1 MSSKEMEK
9 VLSHTP
15 ELTTNAITVLEKRY
29 LKRDINGKPT
39 EKPIDMFRRVALNIA
54 EADRL
59 YDESADILTTAKDFY
74 EQMVTLRFLPNS
86 PTLMNAG
93 RELQQLSACF
103 VLPVEDTLEGIF
115 EAVKNTALIHKS
127 GGGTGFSFSRL
138 RPKDDVVKTTRGV
151 SSGPVSFMTVFDAAT
166 ETIKQGGT
174 RRGAN
179 MGILRVDHPD
189 IMDFVYAKEDKSKL
203 TNFNLSVGITEKFME
218 ALLADGDYELIN
230 PKTKKPAGKLNAKKV
245 FDTMVQLAWEG
256 GDPGIVYLDRI
267 NDENPTPKE
276 GEIESTNPCGEQP
289 LLPYESCNLGS
300 INLGKYVKDGQI
312 DWDDLEKTITVA
324 VHFLDNVID
333 MNKYPIEQIDK
344 QTKRN
349 RKIGL
354 GIMGWADM
362 LAMLAIPYDSEEA
375 TDLAEEVMK
384 FIRDKGREKSAML
397 AEVRGDFPSFKQ
409 SIYPKLGFKNMRNA
423 TITTIAPTGTISII
437 GSCASGIEPYFAIAF
452 YRQVMD
458 NNKLVEV
465 SPVFKEIA
473 KKEGFLSDELL
484 EKVADTGSVHG
495 LDMVPDKWQR
505 AFVTSHEIT
514 PFWHTRMQA
523 AFQKYTDNA
532 VSKTVNF
539 PNEATVEDVRKTY
552 LLSYNL
558 GCKGTTI
565 YRDGS
570 RTGQVLNVGTKEKE
584 TKTEAAADAEFA
596 PKPRPKVLVGR
607 TVEMMTG
614 CGKLYVT
621 INQDETGKPFEVFT
635 SMGKAGGCAQS
646 QCEAIGRLISI
657 DLRSGGDLTRI
668 IKQLKGISCHMRYGF
683 GPNTVLSCSDAV
695 GKALE
700 QATNSPTEI
709 KVSGKAEDSITVD
722 KLLEDSDFSDDTVVK
737 NGACPDCGGPIEYV
751 EGCDICYSCG
761 YSHCS

>member
-1 MSSKEMEK
+1 MSNKEIEK
-9 VLSHTP
+9 ALSQTP
-15 ELTTNAITVLEKRY
+15 DLTKNAITVLEKRY
-29 LKRDINGKPT
+29 LKRDISGKPV

-54 EADRL
+54 EADKN
-59 YDESADILTTAKDFY
+59 YDKDADILSTATAFY
-74 EQMVTLRFLPNS
+74 EQMAALKFLPNS

-93 RELQQLSACF
+93 RELQQLAACF
-103 VLPVEDTLEGIF
+103 VLPVDDSLEAIF

-138 RPKDDVVKTTRGV
+138 RPKDDVVKTTKGV

-189 IMDFVYAKEDKSKL
+189 IMEFIYAKEDKTKL
-203 TNFNLSVGITEKFME
+203 TNFNLSVGITEKFMQ
-218 ALLADGDYELIN
+218 AVLNDTDYDLYN
-230 PKTKKPAGKLNAKKV
+230 PKTGKTAGKLKAKEV

-267 NDENPTPKE
+267 NAENPTPKE
-276 GEIESTNPCGEQP
+276 GDIESTNPCGEQP

-300 INLGKYVKDGQI
+300 INLGKYVKDGKI
-312 DWDDLEKTITVA
+312 DWEDLEKTIEVA

-333 MNKYPIEQIDK
+333 MNKYPIQQIND

-354 GIMGWADM
+354 GLMGWADM
-362 LAMLAIPYDSEEA
+362 LAMLAIPYNTDEA
-375 TDLAEEVMK
+375 TDLAEKVMQ
-384 FIRDKGREKSAML
+384 FIRDKGREKSSAL
-397 AEVRGDFPSFKQ
+397 AVIRGDFPSFKD
-409 SIYPKLGFKNMRNA
+409 SIYPKMGFKNMRNA

-437 GSCASGIEPYFAIAF
+437 GSCSSGIEPYFAIAF

-465 SPVFKEIA
+465 SPVFKDIA
-473 KKEGFLSDELL
+473 KREGFLSDELL
-484 EKVADTGSVHG
+484 EKVAETGTAHG
-495 LDMVPDKWQR
+495 LSMVPEKWQE

-514 PFWHTRMQA
+514 PFWHTKMQA

-539 PNEATVEDVRKTY
+539 PNEATIEDVKKTY

-584 TKTEAAADAEFA
+584 AQPEATAEFT
-596 PKPRPKVLVGR
+596 PKPRPKVLIGR

-621 INQDETGKPFEVFT
+621 INQDENGVPFEVFT

-657 DLRSGGDLTRI
+657 DLRSGGNLDRI

-700 QATNSPTEI
+700 QATKSPTEI
-709 KVSGKAEDSITVD
+709 LVSKTDDNLTVD
-722 KLLEDSDFSDDTVVK
+722 KLLSDFDSSDTVVK
-737 NGACPDCGGPIEYV
+737 NGACPDCGGPVEHV